1 MNFDIDTS
9 ELSALA
15 RHLVAEAPR
24 QAVRAAHA
32 VTVAE
37 SMQVQSRAK
46 AAAPRDRPWLS
57 TQGIRRKS
65 GMDGQGSWSIV
76 YTTSDPRGRAVAFYV
91 EYGTSRMPPQPFMT
105 PAIEPSHAS
114 YPAAISKAVDPF
126 GGGGGGGGTAPAAND
141 G

>member
-1 MNFDIDTS
+1 MTT
-9 ELSALA
+9 
-15 RHLVAEAPR
+15 APD

-37 SMQVQSRAK
+37 STQVQNRAK

-65 GMDGQGSWSIV
+65 GSDGKGSWSIV
-76 YTTSDPRGRAVAFYV
+76 YTVPDPRGRAVAFYV

-105 PAIEPSHAS
+105 PAIEPAHAT
-114 YPAAISKAVDPF
+114 YPAALAQAVDPF
-126 GGGGGGGGTAPAAND
+126 GGSGGGGGSSPAAD
-141 G
+141 SG